1 MCKMAFFLIN
11 GILAILIS
19 RYCSIELRLIN
30 ISEAKQ
36 CAYKMSDW
44 PRLPRFEGWVPCQAR
59 DVLLPQSED
68 G

>member
-1 MCKMAFFLIN
+1 MCKMAFFVIN

-19 RYCSIELRLIN
+19 RYCSIEWGLIN

-36 CAYKMSDW
+36 CAYKMSD
-44 PRLPRFEGWVPCQAR
+44 RSHLPRFEGWAPCQGY
-59 DVLLPQSED
+59 LLPQSVY

>member
-1 MCKMAFFLIN
+1 MCKMAFYVFVIN

-19 RYCSIELRLIN
+19 RHCSIELRLVN

-36 CAYKMSDW
+36 CAYKMSDGS
-44 PRLPRFEGWVPCQAR
+44 RLPRFEDWVPCQGCCITP
-59 DVLLPQSED
+59 VD